1 MPERRCIVSGER
13 GDPAGLLRFVAG
25 PDGTVVPDLD
35 GDLPGR
41 GLWVSARRSAVA
53 EAVRRNAFS
62 RAARQRLQAAPEL
75 PELVADLLRRRALA
89 RLGLAQRGGA
99 AVTGADKVR
108 DWVTRGRAGLLLQAC
123 DGAADGR
130 RRLAHL
136 AQALPLVALYAGP
149 ELSLA
154 LGRENVVHAAIAA
167 GGAADRILQDARRL
181 LSYEERGEDGATL
194 LAGTGAGI
202 RLPDAA
208 GGRDAGREGGMTPED
223 AAAGA
228 APSTRR

>member
-75 PELVADLLRRRALA
+75 PALVADLLRRRKKKEKE
-89 RLGLAQRGGA
+89 G
-99 AVTGADKVR
+99 KKK
-108 DWVTRGRAGLLLQAC
+108 
-123 DGAADGR
+123 
-130 RRLAHL
+130 
-136 AQALPLVALYAGP
+136 
-149 ELSLA
+149 
-154 LGRENVVHAAIAA
+154 
-167 GGAADRILQDARRL
+167 
-181 LSYEERGEDGATL
+181 EE
-194 LAGTGAGI
+194 
-202 RLPDAA
+202 
-208 GGRDAGREGGMTPED
+208 
-223 AAAGA
+223 
-228 APSTRR
+228 